1 MSVSKNYEKVKNYY
15 NKGLWSKERV
25 YNAVGKWIT
34 ADEYEEITG
43 EAYAKEEEKQEA
55 TE

>member
-1 MSVSKNYEKVKNYY
+1 MHSKNFEKVRQFYID
-15 NKGLWSKERV
+15 GLWSKTKV

-34 ADEYEEITG
+34 AAEYEEIVG
-43 EAYAKEEEKQEA
+43 EPY

>member
-1 MSVSKNYEKVKNYY
+1 MSKNYEKVKNYY
-15 NKGLWSKERV
+15 NKGLWKENRV

-34 ADEYEEITG
+34 AKEYEQITG
-43 EAYAKEEEKQEA
+43 IPFEVKKT